1 MWGFLLEAVPV
12 MHDALDGVHVVLQL
26 SDLTNE
32 ESEGLLNTDDV
43 AEGDAGLEGGV
54 GERAMTVKMAT
65 TKVRRSPSISIR
77 RLSQR

>member
-1 MWGFLLEAVPV
+1 MLGAIPV
-12 MHDALDGVHVVLQL
+12 MHDALNGVHVVFQFGH
-26 SDLTNE
+26 LTNE
-32 ESEGLLNTDDV
+32 ESKGLLNADDV

-65 TKVRRSPSISIR
+65 TKVRRSPSVSIR